1 MTKVLLYLASAVAV
15 LAPAGGAPKPDAV
28 QLAFCQQVA
37 AYTKAVAAVANLG
50 AKSSVGAIRK
60 AQSDLRSAYL
70 NLEQYANHLPAQQA
84 PTMQQVAATTAHS
97 RSPSAAQQ
105 LTALLDI
112 SPTTGDRSSKPLLC
126 VPGSA
131 DTAHSETARL
141 NHQLK
146 YARGWQCGP
155 YYGLAEVETRS
166 PISVLGL
173 ETPEARG

>member
-15 LAPAGGAPKPDAV
+15 LSPAGGAPKPGAV
-28 QLAFCQQVA
+28 QLAFCQQVT

-50 AKSSVGAIRK
+50 AESSVAAIRK
-60 AQSDLRSAYL
+60 AQSDLRSAYK
-70 NLEQYANHLPAQQA
+70 NLEQYANHLPPQQA
-84 PTMQQVAATTAHS
+84 ATMRQVAATAAPS
-97 RSPSAAQQ
+97 RTPSAAQQ

-112 SPTTGDRSSKPLLC
+112 SPTTGHRSSKPLIC

-166 PISVLGL
+166 PIWVLGL
-173 ETPEARG
+173 ERSGARG